1 MAARRDVTE
10 GELAV
15 LEVLWDRGPSA
26 IRQVT
31 DRLFPGGSAA
41 QYATIQKQ
49 LERLEDKGFVARD
62 RTLHVHLFSATMGR
76 DELIGRQSLSL
87 QIWSV
92 REQRF
97 QRLRPQKDDAAEW
110 YGASAPNRVEDPP
123 DQTPAADSTAGASS
137 AAVLLAPR
145 ARAPDLIPEPLP
157 SHVSAGFKSAPL
169 LAPVAPR
176 PPPVI

>member
-1 MAARRDVTE
+1 MAAPGDVTE

-31 DRLFPGGSAA
+31 DRLFPGGSTA

-76 DELIGRQSLSL
+76 DELIGRRVRAVVDRLCGGSLL
-87 QIWSV
+87 
-92 REQRF
+92 
-97 QRLRPQKDDAAEW
+97 
-110 YGASAPNRVEDPP
+110 
-123 DQTPAADSTAGASS
+123 
-137 AAVLLAPR
+137 
-145 ARAPDLIPEPLP
+145 
-157 SHVSAGFKSAPL
+157 PL
-169 LAPVAPR
+169 LSHLAEAHELTDAERRALRELVQKRDRAAPPKR
-176 PPPVI
+176 K

>member
-1 MAARRDVTE
+1 MAAPRDVTE

-62 RTLHVHLFSATMGR
+62 RTLHVHLFSATIGR
-76 DELIGRQSLSL
+76 DELIGRRVRAVVDRLCGGSL
-87 QIWSV
+87 V
-92 REQRF
+92 
-97 QRLRPQKDDAAEW
+97 
-110 YGASAPNRVEDPP
+110 
-123 DQTPAADSTAGASS
+123 
-137 AAVLLAPR
+137 
-145 ARAPDLIPEPLP
+145 
-157 SHVSAGFKSAPL
+157 PL
-169 LAPVAPR
+169 LSHLAQAHELTDAERRALRELVKKRDHAASPKHK
-176 PPPVI
+176 

>member
-1 MAARRDVTE
+1 MAVPRDVTE

-62 RTLHVHLFSATMGR
+62 RTLHVHLFSATIGR
-76 DELIGRQSLSL
+76 DELIGRRVRAVVDRLCGGSL
-87 QIWSV
+87 V
-92 REQRF
+92 
-97 QRLRPQKDDAAEW
+97 
-110 YGASAPNRVEDPP
+110 
-123 DQTPAADSTAGASS
+123 
-137 AAVLLAPR
+137 
-145 ARAPDLIPEPLP
+145 
-157 SHVSAGFKSAPL
+157 PL
-169 LAPVAPR
+169 LSHLAQAHELTDAERRALRELVKKRDHAASPKR
-176 PPPVI
+176 K

>member
-1 MAARRDVTE
+1 MDFMAAPRDVTE

-76 DELIGRQSLSL
+76 DELIGRRVRAVVDRLCGGSL
-87 QIWSV
+87 V
-92 REQRF
+92 
-97 QRLRPQKDDAAEW
+97 
-110 YGASAPNRVEDPP
+110 
-123 DQTPAADSTAGASS
+123 
-137 AAVLLAPR
+137 
-145 ARAPDLIPEPLP
+145 
-157 SHVSAGFKSAPL
+157 PL
-169 LAPVAPR
+169 LSHLAQARELTDAERRALRELVKKRGHAASLKR
-176 PPPVI
+176 K

>member
-1 MAARRDVTE
+1 MAAPGDVTE

-62 RTLHVHLFSATMGR
+62 RTLHVHLFSATIGR
-76 DELIGRQSLSL
+76 DELIGRRVRAVVDRLCGGSL
-87 QIWSV
+87 V
-92 REQRF
+92 
-97 QRLRPQKDDAAEW
+97 
-110 YGASAPNRVEDPP
+110 
-123 DQTPAADSTAGASS
+123 
-137 AAVLLAPR
+137 
-145 ARAPDLIPEPLP
+145 
-157 SHVSAGFKSAPL
+157 PL
-169 LAPVAPR
+169 LSHLAQAHELTDAERRALRELVKKRDRAASPKR
-176 PPPVI
+176 E

>member
-1 MAARRDVTE
+1 MAAPGDVTE

-62 RTLHVHLFSATMGR
+62 RTLHVHLFSATIGR
-76 DELIGRQSLSL
+76 DELIGRR
-87 QIWSV
+87 V
-92 REQRF
+92 R
-97 QRLRPQKDDAAEW
+97 
-110 YGASAPNRVEDPP
+110 
-123 DQTPAADSTAGASS
+123 
-137 AAVLLAPR
+137 AVLDRLCGGS
-145 ARAPDLIPEPLP
+145 L
-157 SHVSAGFKSAPL
+157 VPL
-169 LAPVAPR
+169 LSHLAQAHELTDAERRALRELVKKRDRAASPKR
-176 PPPVI
+176 E